1 MLAPHEIPQLVT
13 RITAKKGYEDDDVE
27 VHVSAK
33 RQKSGKNQN
42 GLAFK
47 KGAEEQG
54 EVAEFVQEILEH
66 CLDAGEMNAQPNAP
80 KAIMKVSICVSTLKI
95 LATTMV
101 LSLQRP

>member
-1 MLAPHEIPQLVT
+1 M
-13 RITAKKGYEDDDVE
+13 
-27 VHVSAK
+27 VSP
-33 RQKSGKNQN
+33 S
-42 GLAFK
+42 K

-54 EVAEFVQEILEH
+54 KVAEFVQEILEH

-101 LSLQRP
+101 VSP